1 MGEREGGHRSS
12 SSPIF
17 FSSASTMAML
27 LKPLLLGLLFTYI
40 AVMAS
45 ATTTSLYN
53 KCSHPVCPGIQPRA
67 GQPILARGGFKLQPN
82 KAYSLHIPADWSG
95 RIWGRHGC
103 SSDAHGCGRCT
114 TRDCGGALF
123 CNGIGDTPPTTL
135 AEITLSL
142 GFRLIV

>member
-1 MGEREGGHRSS
+1 MGERGEHRSS
-12 SSPIF
+12 SSPLF
-17 FSSASTMAML
+17 FSSASAMVML

-40 AVMAS
+40 VVMAS
-45 ATTTSLYN
+45 ATTISLYN
-53 KCSHPVCPGIQPRA
+53 KCSHPVCPGIQPSA

-95 RIWGRHGC
+95 RIWGHHGC
-103 SSDAHGCGRCT
+103 SSDAHGRGRCT
-114 TRDCGGALF
+114 TGDCGGALF
-123 CNGIGDTPPTTL
+123 CNGIGSTPPATL